1 MALAVNESPSSRVY
15 LVELPWQFLSKVQTF
30 VGNLS
35 YLESDRHQIMRY
47 LFSFYSDSGKIALQS
62 ILAHKLRAFLT
73 LIGIIIGV
81 AAVVVVGASVS
92 GLNTY
97 VTDRVAKLLGANHF
111 MMARMAFQGRMSDED
126 FERMN
131 RRNKRLNWDD
141 YEWVKE
147 HCTSCSEVG
156 AEVGGQV
163 DLKQD
168 GIEFPGAI
176 VFGVTSNMAEIE
188 DKTIADGRFISNDEV
203 QRSAYV
209 CVLGSDIKEK
219 FFPNVDPIG
228 LVLKVRGLPM
238 RVVGVEDKRGAFFGD
253 SLDRHIYIPA
263 TTHLQIFGRNGLQIH
278 GKAPTRENFQ
288 PTIEDARVTMR
299 NKHRLKGNEEDDFG
313 LVNVEA
319 LNNQIDQ
326 FTGSIAAVVVPITLI
341 TLVVGG
347 IVVMNIM
354 LVSVTERTF
363 EIGLR
368 KAVGATR
375 KQILLQFLIESGMLC
390 AFGGVMGL
398 LVAYGVT
405 TLITVLAG
413 ITMTI
418 TIGYIL
424 LAIIVS
430 SVIGMIAGIYPAFK
444 AARLDPI
451 IALTKT
457 T

>member
-1 MALAVNESPSSRVY
+1 
-15 LVELPWQFLSKVQTF
+15 
-30 VGNLS
+30 
-35 YLESDRHQIMRY
+35 MRY
-47 LFSFYSDSGKIALQS
+47 LYSVYSDAAKIAIQS

-81 AAVVVVGASVS
+81 AAVVVVGASIS

-97 VTDRVAKLLGANHF
+97 VTDKVAKLLGANHF
-111 MMARMAFQGRMSDED
+111 MIARMAFQGHLSDDE
-126 FERMN
+126 FERRN

-141 YEWVKE
+141 YEWVRD
-147 HCTSCSEVG
+147 HCNSC
-156 AEVGGQV
+156 AEVGVEVGSQV

-168 GIEFPGAI
+168 GIEFPAAV
-176 VFGVTSNMAEIE
+176 VFGVTSNMSEIE
-188 DKTIADGRFISNDEV
+188 DKTIVDGRFVSPDEV
-203 QRSAYV
+203 QRSALV

-219 FFPNVDPIG
+219 FFPNVEAVG
-228 LVLKVRGLPM
+228 QTLKVRGLPM

-253 SLDRHIYIPA
+253 SMDRHIYIPA

-278 GKAPTRENFQ
+278 GKAGARENFQ

-313 LVNVEA
+313 LVDVET

-375 KQILLQFLIESGMLC
+375 KQILMQFLIESATLC
-390 AFGGVMGL
+390 VFGGVIGL

-405 TLITVLAG
+405 KLITLLAA
-413 ITMTI
+413 ITMTV

-424 LAIIVS
+424 LALIVS

>member
-1 MALAVNESPSSRVY
+1 
-15 LVELPWQFLSKVQTF
+15 
-30 VGNLS
+30 
-35 YLESDRHQIMRY
+35 MRY
-47 LFSFYSDSGKIALQS
+47 LYSVYSDAAKIALQS

-81 AAVVVVGASVS
+81 AAVVVVGASIS

-97 VTDRVAKLLGANHF
+97 VTERISKILGANHF
-111 MMARMAFQGRMSDED
+111 MIARMAYHGRMTDDE
-126 FERMN
+126 FERRN

-141 YEWVKE
+141 YEWVRDRCKW
-147 HCTSCSEVG
+147 CSEVG
-156 AEVGGQV
+156 VNMGAQV

-168 GIEFPGAI
+168 GIEFPGAVI
-176 VFGVTSNMAEIE
+176 FGVSANMQDIE
-188 DKTIADGRFISNDEV
+188 DKTIAEGRFISNDDVE
-203 QRSAYV
+203 RSALV
-209 CVLGSDIKEK
+209 CVLGSDIQEK
-219 FFPNVDPIG
+219 YFEKGNPIG
-228 LVLKVRGLPM
+228 QTLKIRGLPM
-238 RVVGVEDKRGAFFGD
+238 TVVGVEEKRGTFFGD
-253 SLDRHIYIPA
+253 SLDRHVYIPA
-263 TTHLQIFGRNGLQIH
+263 TTHMQIFGRNNLQIH
-278 GKAPTRENFQ
+278 GKAATREGF
-288 PTIEDARVTMR
+288 PASIEDARMQMR
-299 NKHRLKGNEEDDFG
+299 VKHRLKGNEEDDFG
-313 LVNVEA
+313 LVDVEG

-326 FTGSIAAVVVPITLI
+326 FTGGIAAVVIPITAI
-341 TLVVGG
+341 TLLVGG

-375 KQILLQFLIESGMLC
+375 KQILVQFQIESAMLC
-390 AFGGVMGL
+390 AFGGMMGL
-398 LVAYGVT
+398 LAAYGIVS
-405 TLITVLAG
+405 LITALAG

-424 LAIIVS
+424 LALIVS
-430 SVIGMIAGIYPAFK
+430 TGVGMIAGIYPAFK

>member
-1 MALAVNESPSSRVY
+1 
-15 LVELPWQFLSKVQTF
+15 
-30 VGNLS
+30 
-35 YLESDRHQIMRY
+35 MRY
-47 LFSFYSDSGKIALQS
+47 LFSFYADAARIALQS
-62 ILAHKLRAFLT
+62 IMAHKLRAFLT

-97 VTDRVAKLLGANHF
+97 VTEKVAKLLGANHF
-111 MMARMAFQGRMSDED
+111 MIARMAFQGHMSDEE
-126 FERMN
+126 FERRN

-141 YEWVKE
+141 YEWLRD
-147 HCTSCSEVG
+147 HCTSC
-156 AEVGGQV
+156 AEIGVELGSQV

-176 VFGVTSNMAEIE
+176 VFGVTSNMQDIE
-188 DKTIADGRFISNDEV
+188 DKVVADGRFISPDEV

-209 CVLGSDIKEK
+209 CVLGSDIKDK
-219 FFPNVDPIG
+219 FFPNGSAIG
-228 LVLKVRGLPM
+228 GTLKVRGIPM
-238 RVVGVEDKRGAFFGD
+238 QVVGVEESRGAFFGD

-278 GKAPTRENFQ
+278 GKAETRDNFQ
-288 PTIEDARVTMR
+288 PAIEDARMTMR

-313 LVNVEA
+313 LVDVES

-326 FTGSIAAVVVPITLI
+326 FTGTIAAVVVPITLI

-375 KQILLQFLIESGMLC
+375 RQVLLQFLIESGMLC
-390 AFGGVMGL
+390 AFGGVIGL
-398 LVAYGVT
+398 LAAWGAT
-405 TLITVLAG
+405 ALITALAG

-424 LAIIVS
+424 LALIVS

>member
-1 MALAVNESPSSRVY
+1 
-15 LVELPWQFLSKVQTF
+15 
-30 VGNLS
+30 
-35 YLESDRHQIMRY
+35 MRY
-47 LFSFYSDSGKIALQS
+47 LYSVYADAAKIALQS

-111 MMARMAFQGRMSDED
+111 MIARMAFQGHLSDDE
-126 FERMN
+126 FERRN

-141 YEWVKE
+141 YEWVRD
-147 HCTSCSEVG
+147 HCASCSEVG
-156 AEVGGQV
+156 VEVGSQT

-168 GIEFPGAI
+168 AIEFPGAQ
-176 VFGVTSNMAEIE
+176 VFGVTSNMSEIE
-188 DKTIADGRFISNDEV
+188 DKSIVDGRFITPEEV
-203 QRSAYV
+203 QLSALV
-209 CVLGSDIKEK
+209 CVLGNDIKEK
-219 FFPNVDPIG
+219 FFPNTDAIG
-228 LVLKVRGLPM
+228 KTLKVRGLPM
-238 RVVGVEDKRGAFFGD
+238 RIVGVEEKRGAFFGD

-263 TTHLQIFGRNGLQIH
+263 TTHLQIFGRSGLQIH
-278 GKAPTRENFQ
+278 GKAGNRENFQ
-288 PTIEDARVTMR
+288 PTIEDARLQMR
-299 NKHRLKGNEEDDFG
+299 NKHRLKGNQEDDFG
-313 LVNVEA
+313 LVNVEE

-363 EIGLR
+363 EVGLR

-375 KQILLQFLIESGMLC
+375 RQILLQFLIESAILC
-390 AFGGVMGL
+390 ALGGVLGL
-398 LVAYGVT
+398 LLSWGVT
-405 TLITVLAG
+405 ALITALAS

-424 LAIIVS
+424 LALIVS
-430 SVIGMIAGIYPAFK
+430 TVIGMVAGVYPAFK
-444 AARLDPI
+444 AA
-451 IALTKT
+451 
-457 T
+457 

>member
-1 MALAVNESPSSRVY
+1 
-15 LVELPWQFLSKVQTF
+15 
-30 VGNLS
+30 
-35 YLESDRHQIMRY
+35 MRY
-47 LFSFYSDSGKIALQS
+47 LYSFYADSARIALQS

-97 VTDRVAKLLGANHF
+97 VTDKVAKLLGANHF
-111 MMARMAFQGRMSDED
+111 MMARMAFQGRRTDDE

-141 YEWVKE
+141 YEWVRD
-147 HCTSCSEVG
+147 HCTSC
-156 AEVGGQV
+156 AEVGVEVGSQV

-188 DKTIADGRFISNDEV
+188 DKTIADGRFISPDEV

-209 CVLGSDIKEK
+209 CVLGSEIKEK
-219 FFPNVDPIG
+219 FFPNTEAIG
-228 LVLKVRGLPM
+228 RDLKVRGIPM
-238 RVVGVEDKRGAFFGD
+238 RVVGIEEGRGAFFGD
-253 SLDRHIYIPA
+253 SLDRHLYIPA

-278 GKAPTRENFQ
+278 GKAATRENFQ
-288 PTIEDARVTMR
+288 PVIEDARMTMW

-313 LVNVEA
+313 VVDVEA

-326 FTGSIAAVVVPITLI
+326 FTSSIAAVVVPITLI

-368 KAVGATR
+368 KAVGATK

-390 AFGGVMGL
+390 AFGGVIGL
-398 LVAYGVT
+398 LAAYGVT
-405 TLITVLAG
+405 KLITSLAG

-418 TIGYIL
+418 TLGYIL
-424 LAIIVS
+424 LALIVS
-430 SVIGMIAGIYPAFK
+430 SVIGIISGIYPAFK

>member
-1 MALAVNESPSSRVY
+1 
-15 LVELPWQFLSKVQTF
+15 
-30 VGNLS
+30 
-35 YLESDRHQIMRY
+35 
-47 LFSFYSDSGKIALQS
+47 
-62 ILAHKLRAFLT
+62 
-73 LIGIIIGV
+73 
-81 AAVVVVGASVS
+81 
-92 GLNTY
+92 
-97 VTDRVAKLLGANHF
+97 VT
-111 MMARMAFQGRMSDED
+111 
-126 FERMN
+126 
-131 RRNKRLNWDD
+131 
-141 YEWVKE
+141 
-147 HCTSCSEVG
+147 
-156 AEVGGQV
+156 
-163 DLKQD
+163 
-168 GIEFPGAI
+168 
-176 VFGVTSNMAEIE
+176 
-188 DKTIADGRFISNDEV
+188 
-203 QRSAYV
+203 RSALV
-209 CVLGSDIKEK
+209 CVLGGDIKDK
-219 FFPNVDPIG
+219 FFPKTEPIG
-228 LVLKVRGLPM
+228 QTLKVRGLPM
-238 RVVGVEDKRGAFFGD
+238 RVVGVEEKRGAFFGD

-278 GKAPTRENFQ
+278 GKAPTRDNFQ
-288 PTIEDARVTMR
+288 PTIEDARLTMR

-313 LVNVEA
+313 LVNVEE

-375 KQILLQFLIESGMLC
+375 KQILMQFLIESGMLC
-390 AFGGVMGL
+390 AFGGAMGL
-398 LVAYGVT
+398 LVAWGVT
-405 TLITVLAG
+405 TLITALAG

-430 SVIGMIAGIYPAFK
+430 SVIGMVAGAYPAFK